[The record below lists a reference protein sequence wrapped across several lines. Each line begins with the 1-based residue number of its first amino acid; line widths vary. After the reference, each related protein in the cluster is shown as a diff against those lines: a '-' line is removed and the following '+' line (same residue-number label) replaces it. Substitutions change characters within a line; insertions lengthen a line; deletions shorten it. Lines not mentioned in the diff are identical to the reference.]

1 MGLVLLLVA
10 LDLPIGHLR
19 VVFGL
24 FLDGRPLLLALVLE
38 LHDLVFHG
46 PINLLF
52 SPLSL
57 LLDVAP
63 IHDAPSNEL
72 VPSAESM
79 GIGPRG
85 GAAAGAANTAIP
97 KRLRR
102 SKLLWPATVPGGWA
116 AGRRITHPRG
126 LLSEHACGIPRI
138 TTSAATAAT
147 TAASQRCAT
156 SGRRRAR
163 AGVLVAVGERARP
176 IPRHRTSAHRCAPD
190 NGGGGGSNGGRGPQ
204 VVPPPAGVG
213 GDKSR
218 GRTPRDQIEAQG
230 RMAQVEKI
238 KCHLHQKPKKGCKFC
253 KKHQDALEEVQQQ
266 SQKSQGEQPKAV
278 ERKRKP
284 DRAISEERGDIERV
298 GPLELAN
305 PKTFGFGGLMQTHI
319 VECAHF
325 KSLVTMETLDQMMEE
340 TYQFANSVEP
350 YMNNSG
356 TLPSALFCCL
366 YRFFTMNLDARSL
379 RRLIES
385 QVSPFI
391 RCCGLLYVRFGLP
404 HDQLLS
410 WCGEYLLD
418 DEPFKPSPE
427 SDFTTTIGEFVE
439 SLCSQDKY
447 YSTVFPRLPMA
458 TKRRVEE
465 ELAPL
470 GQNRKRMKANKAII
484 ETLSERGM
492 RVECNMKGEW
502 RPATTIE
509 LEDDPPSRPK
519 VRVRLDDG
527 SEEYVHL
534 GKIIVADPNVTLRA
548 RRGRSR
554 SRSKHDWSRDKGRTD
569 KDLVDELRSRDRE
582 KAVATG
588 KDYARKPVGYK
599 AACAL
604 PREQGTASY
613 KLMEEETFVPLNRQK
628 SSTRSPSPQRAM
640 PARQSQEHAMRMQ
653 QLFEKYG
660 SRGNHAGAN
669 SGASGDVDQPDLL
682 RFG

>member
-1 MGLVLLLVA
+1 MMQGLPGLHGLPGMPEGWPGLPPGFPQGLTLPGMGMGMTQPGGMPQMSPPSGMPPLGGLGGSPGGLQMPPLHLFQQQGAGGA
-10 LDLPIGHLR
+10 LPEWPPGMPM
-19 VVFGL
+19 FGL
-24 FLDGRPLLLALVLE
+24 PGLPGLPGMGPPGMAPPPGLPLD
-38 LHDLVFHG
+38 FHQVSQHG
-46 PINLLF
+46 AM
-52 SPLSL
+52 SPGFGGGAGGGNALSL
-57 LLDVAP
+57 MQL
-63 IHDAPSNEL
+63 S
-72 VPSAESM
+72 
-79 GIGPRG
+79 
-85 GAAAGAANTAIP
+85 
-97 KRLRR
+97 
-102 SKLLWPATVPGGWA
+102 PGG
-116 AGRRITHPRG
+116 G
-126 LLSEHACGIPRI
+126 C
-138 TTSAATAAT
+138 
-147 TAASQRCAT
+147 
-156 SGRRRAR
+156 
-163 AGVLVAVGERARP
+163 
-176 IPRHRTSAHRCAPD
+176 
-190 NGGGGGSNGGRGPQ
+190 NGGQSGGRGPQ